1 MAEPAAGTGS
11 YSIARRPGEVERLAL
26 QSAVLAAETEHLLD
40 RIGVGAGWDCLDL
53 GCGPGGITRPL
64 SARVGP
70 TGTVTGLD
78 FDPAFVAIAAEGA
91 AANTRFLQGNAYDT
105 GLPHGSFDLVH
116 MRFIASTAGEPERLV
131 AEARR
136 LVRPGGFV
144 AAQEADFA
152 TLSCFPPHPAWTR
165 LVTAYRA
172 CFPWTAEDPE
182 AHRIYRL
189 LRAAGLVEVGYRPVL
204 VGTATAAMQLS
215 VDEPFDV
222 VIADLVL
229 PDQSGI
235 SVARELSQRWPRMK
249 TILMS
254 GYSND
259 EIQHEIAGTSLL
271 VKPFDMMELAN
282 ALRSVLAA

>member
-105 GLPHGSFDLVH
+105 GLPGRCVVESVSEEFLLFSPSGVPLRARLSVTFREYVTPEEQATVTPKYSPDHDKLVTV
-116 MRFIASTAGEPERLV
+116 RRGQTLPQIAFQIYGDPREWRPIADANGLDDPLALTPGQRLLV
-131 AEARR
+131 PKGGARR
-136 LVRPGGFV
+136 
-144 AAQEADFA
+144 
-152 TLSCFPPHPAWTR
+152 
-165 LVTAYRA
+165 
-172 CFPWTAEDPE
+172 
-182 AHRIYRL
+182 
-189 LRAAGLVEVGYRPVL
+189 
-204 VGTATAAMQLS
+204 
-215 VDEPFDV
+215 
-222 VIADLVL
+222 
-229 PDQSGI
+229 
-235 SVARELSQRWPRMK
+235 
-249 TILMS
+249 
-254 GYSND
+254 
-259 EIQHEIAGTSLL
+259 
-271 VKPFDMMELAN
+271 
-282 ALRSVLAA
+282 